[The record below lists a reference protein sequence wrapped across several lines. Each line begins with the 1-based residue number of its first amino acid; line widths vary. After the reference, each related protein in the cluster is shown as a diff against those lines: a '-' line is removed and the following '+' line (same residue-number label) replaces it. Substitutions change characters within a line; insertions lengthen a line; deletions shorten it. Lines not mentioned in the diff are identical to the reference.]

1 MRVPQAH
8 AQSLFPGPYPKGS
21 PANPEYIAMKIAQ
34 ELRAGNVIMHTANPW
49 VVLKTEYS
57 RGGRNSATVRMKL
70 KSLIANFN
78 TEVVLKADDKV
89 DQIVLDKKD
98 CTYSYFADPMYVW
111 MDGEYNQYE
120 VEADNMG
127 DALNYL
133 EDGLPAEVVF
143 YEGKAISVE
152 LPTSVE
158 REITWT
164 EPAVKG
170 DTSGK
175 VLKPAKIATGFEIGV
190 PIFVAQGDKVEIDTR
205 TGEYLGRV

>member
-1 MRVPQAH
+1 MPPPPL
-8 AQSLFPGPYPKGS
+8 SLVLA
-21 PANPEYIAMKIAQ
+21 ANLQIILMKTAQ
-34 ELRAGNVIMHTANPW
+34 EIRVGNVIMHGKDPM

-78 TEVVLKADDKV
+78 TEVVFKADDKIEQV
-89 DQIVLDKKD
+89 ILDKKD
-98 CTYSYFADPMYVW
+98 CTYSYFADPMYIC
-111 MDGEYNQYE
+111 MDADYNQYE
-120 VEADNMG
+120 VEAENMG
-127 DALNYL
+127 DSLNFL
-133 EDGLPAEVVF
+133 EDGMELEVVF
-143 YEGKAISVE
+143 YDGKAISVE
-152 LPTSVE
+152 MPTSVV

-175 VLKPAKIATGFEIGV
+175 VLKPAKISTGFVVGV

-205 TGEYLGRV
+205 TGEYRKRV

>member
-1 MRVPQAH
+1 
-8 AQSLFPGPYPKGS
+8 
-21 PANPEYIAMKIAQ
+21 MKIAQ
-34 ELRAGNVIMHTANPW
+34 EIRAGNVIMHTGNPW

-57 RGGRNSATVRMKL
+57 RGGRNAATVRMKL
-70 KSLIANFN
+70 KSLLNN
-78 TEVVLKADDKV
+78 QGTETVFKADDKM
-89 DQIVLDKKD
+89 DQIVLEKKD

-111 MDGEYNQYE
+111 MDAEYNQYE
-120 VEADNMG
+120 VEKENMG

-133 EDGLPAEVVF
+133 EDGMPAEVVF

-152 LPTSVE
+152 IPTSLD

-175 VLKPAKIATGFEIGV
+175 VLKPAKLATGFEIGV
-190 PIFVAQGDKVEIDTR
+190 PIFVAQGDTVEIDTR
-205 TGEYLGRV
+205 TGEYRRRV